1 MIRLFESE
9 KILEKLM
16 KVTKQLI
23 ENLVLKALEAKLN
36 EAVEMPVI
44 AGGGED
50 LTDSDLRFVIQHF
63 TDQLKKMDQELQDLQ
78 NTVPSQLN
86 RLDQNLEDV
95 TDLSLEHRDKILFIK
110 SILKKMTQLI
120 KNK

>member
-1 MIRLFESE
+1 MIRLFGSE
-9 KILEKLM
+9 KFSEKLM

-23 ENLVLKALEAKLN
+23 ENLVHKALKAKLN
-36 EAVEMPVI
+36 EAVDMPVI

-50 LTDSDLRFVIQHF
+50 LTDPDLRFVIQHF
-63 TDQLKKMDQELQDLQ
+63 TDQLNKMDQELQDLQ